1 MKEVSATGGA
11 RIGWVNATWPFAK
24 LAASAM
30 RLRLTS
36 VLDTYDFL
44 PIDVV
49 SLKRY
54 GSIPFFCS
62 GIRIVHARRDYPAK
76 IIFWCFGNPEALIGE
91 IHETGFL
98 PTAPANSE
106 MKWRGIPVRWTTILL
121 FILIWNGLFLLDNAV
136 SRRFKD
142 RPGLF
147 KLVPLFLAF
156 LICWRT
162 KVSPRLQKM
171 ILRDGH
177 SVNEIKAHLSLIQT
191 VSGILLIIF
200 AVLVFSHSFR

>member
-1 MKEVSATGGA
+1 MSGLRKDSSSLGCAVGTPSICPAAFAFGLAVQFRSRNENPQHRKESSLKEVSATGGA

-24 LAASAM
+24 FAASAM

-49 SLKRY
+49 SLERY
-54 GSIPFFCS
+54 GSIPFFYS
-62 GIRIVHARRDYPAK
+62 GIRIVHARPDYPAK

-106 MKWRGIPVRWTTILL
+106 TKWRGVPVRWTTILFL
-121 FILIWNGLFLLDNAV
+121 ILIWNGLFLLDDAV
-136 SRRFKD
+136 SRSLMD
-142 RPGLF
+142 RPGLS
-147 KLVPLFLAF
+147 
-156 LICWRT
+156 T
-162 KVSPRLQKM
+162 
-171 ILRDGH
+171 
-177 SVNEIKAHLSLIQT
+177 
-191 VSGILLIIF
+191 
-200 AVLVFSHSFR
+200 